1 MLTIAGAVLLVVGVR
16 RIAVAWVGI
25 ALFGTMA
32 VIVFA
37 SETFVYARDNESL
50 QRIGTASNT
59 ALWAAL
65 ALAGA
70 HFVRRIP
77 DS

>member
-1 MLTIAGAVLLVVGVR
+1 MNGVHLALLTIAGAVLLVVGVR

-37 SETFVYARDNESL
+37 
-50 QRIGTASNT
+50 
-59 ALWAAL
+59 
-65 ALAGA
+65 LAGA

-77 DS
+77 DP